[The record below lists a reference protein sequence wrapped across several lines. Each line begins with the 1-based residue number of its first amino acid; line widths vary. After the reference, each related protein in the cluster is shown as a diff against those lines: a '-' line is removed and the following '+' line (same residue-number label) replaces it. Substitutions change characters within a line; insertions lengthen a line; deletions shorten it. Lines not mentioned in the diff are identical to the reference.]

1 MKLIL
6 LEDVYNQGVAGDVVD
21 VAPGYARNYLIPR
34 GLAVKATPGAMKQL
48 ENLRKQADVR
58 RAELEKQV
66 EKIAEQVEELTLYFP
81 VKAGERGKLYGSVTN
96 AEIAEQL
103 NEELGIEF
111 DPRRVGDRPLRELG
125 TFQVPVR
132 LETGVTANVKVVVHR
147 DDVDPRVAEQVHAEA
162 EAQGAT
168 VAEYEE
174 QLAEGEFAEAA
185 YEQGEELEEAAGA
198 AAAEAPLDE
207 GEFEA
212 EAEEPVDEDEIE
224 AEEA

>member
-1 MKLIL
+1 
-6 LEDVYNQGVAGDVVD
+6 
-21 VAPGYARNYLIPR
+21 
-34 GLAVKATPGAMKQL
+34 
-48 ENLRKQADVR
+48 
-58 RAELEKQV
+58 
-66 EKIAEQVEELTLYFP
+66 ELTLYFP

-185 YEQGEELEEAAGA
+185 YEQGEELEEAA
-198 AAAEAPLDE
+198 EAPLDE

-212 EAEEPVDEDEIE
+212 EE
-224 AEEA
+224 

>member
-125 TFQVPVR
+125 TF
-132 LETGVTANVKVVVHR
+132 
-147 DDVDPRVAEQVHAEA
+147 
-162 EAQGAT
+162 
-168 VAEYEE
+168 
-174 QLAEGEFAEAA
+174 
-185 YEQGEELEEAAGA
+185 
-198 AAAEAPLDE
+198 
-207 GEFEA
+207 
-212 EAEEPVDEDEIE
+212 
-224 AEEA
+224 